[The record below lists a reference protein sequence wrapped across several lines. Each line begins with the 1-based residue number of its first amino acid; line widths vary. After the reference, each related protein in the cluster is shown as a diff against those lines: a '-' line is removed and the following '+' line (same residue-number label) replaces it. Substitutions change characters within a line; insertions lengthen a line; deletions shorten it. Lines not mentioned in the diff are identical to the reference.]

1 MTESWQE
8 SAYHERFKTRSEQDQ
23 LFKARPT
30 PNSRLQIR
38 SKRGPPCKA
47 RPWMIVRRRSFRRR
61 RNEPHDHFVAG
72 ETSLAI
78 ISSPAKRA
86 SRSFRRRRNEP
97 RDHFVAG
104 ETSLTIISSPAKRA
118 SRSFR
123 RRRNEPHD
131 HFVAGETRL
140 TIISSPAK
148 RASRSFRRRRN
159 EALTKLGLTIIHVKA
174 PSRSQRSRRLGQHT
188 RSLRKELF
196 IPLHPQLVSSGDW
209 ARRPAAKQR
218 LGQHTL
224 PTPPTTTALRGPES
238 AAPFHAHTRG
248 IAIPPPRGIAIYCHV
263 HSIAFSLSA

>member
-38 SKRGPPCKA
+38 SKRGPPFKA

-72 ETSLAI
+72 ETS
-78 ISSPAKRA
+78 
-86 SRSFRRRRNEP
+86 
-97 RDHFVAG
+97 
-104 ETSLTIISSPAKRA
+104 
-118 SRSFR
+118 
-123 RRRNEPHD
+123 
-131 HFVAGETRL
+131 L

-174 PSRSQRSRRLGQHT
+174 PSRSRRSRRLGQHT

-238 AAPFHAHTRG
+238 AAPLHAHTRRPAELQYTAMFIPSHSALEAATPRRRHRRG
-248 IAIPPPRGIAIYCHV
+248 TGVSRIAPAPALRQVEVPPPVPRQRDHLP
-263 HSIAFSLSA
+263 SRQLF